1 MTSQKLRKLREKHN
15 LTQED
20 VALMVGVNKTVV
32 SRWERLDKISK
43 VYSEKLDD
51 TFDKK
56 NVLKNIMKHFNVK

>member
-1 MTSQKLRKLREKHN
+1 
-15 LTQED
+15 
-20 VALMVGVNKTVV
+20 MVGVNKTVV